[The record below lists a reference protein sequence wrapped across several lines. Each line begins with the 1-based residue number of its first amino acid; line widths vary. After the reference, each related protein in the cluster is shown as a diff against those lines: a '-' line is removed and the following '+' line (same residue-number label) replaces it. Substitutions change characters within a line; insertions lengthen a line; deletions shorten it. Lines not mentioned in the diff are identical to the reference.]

1 MHFKMES
8 CDLHTIAL
16 LMRYHKPTF
25 LKFLKLA
32 LLGALFAIIRAY
44 KGPYFQIMHFRM
56 ESCDLLTTA
65 LLMRYHKPIFMKF
78 LKLVLLVTLSAIVR
92 ACLGPKMQIFK
103 KMKKMSPDIVA
114 IYHKNPKVKVSDV
127 LTGFCCAPKFCDG
140 HTHFQFLTQLKLR
153 KGICSPQ
160 ITFILRGMYLFNLFC
175 VYSHSVYLIVA
186 DRFQRL
192 LRMGQCQINCFSIL
206 QFFW

>member
-78 LKLVLLVTLSAIVR
+78 LQLVLLVTLSAIVR

-127 LTGFCCAPKFCDG
+127 LTGFCCAPKFCEG
-140 HTHFQFLTQLKLR
+140 HAFSVSNSTEVEKRYMFSSDHFYFERNEFIQSFL
-153 KGICSPQ
+153 C
-160 ITFILRGMYLFNLFC
+160 LFSFRVPN
-175 VYSHSVYLIVA
+175 S
-186 DRFQRL
+186 R
-192 LRMGQCQINCFSIL
+192 
-206 QFFW
+206 